1 MSILTFTA
9 TVAFFTIFLGSAS
22 GYVYCNDYY
31 CSDCCCDR
39 ISSACC
45 SCFDPDIDVASVD
58 VDITWWGWALIA
70 AGILVVIAA
79 AIGVG
84 VWRRRVYLARTTVVQ
99 SGGAAAAPLVVTTS
113 SQQSQQMAGYP
124 LAGYNYASY

>member
-9 TVAFFTIFLGSAS
+9 TVAIFTIFLGSAS
-22 GYVYCNDYY
+22 GYVYCNGNY
-31 CSDCCCDR
+31 CSDCCCGF
-39 ISSACC
+39 SSSDCC
-45 SCFDPDIDVASVD
+45 SCFDPDIDVASVNLA
-58 VDITWWGWALIA
+58 WWSWALIA
-70 AGILVVIAA
+70 AGILVIIAA

-124 LAGYNYASY
+124 PAGYNYASY